1 MRTKKN
7 PKADLG
13 RFSIIF
19 FQVGLI
25 FMLSI
30 TYFGLEWKSYAK
42 EDLDLERL
50 DFEEME
56 QVEIPVTQFNTPP
69 PPPPPPPPAPEVIE
83 VIEDVEEV
91 EETVIRSTET
101 NQEEK
106 MAEIVEVS
114 DIAYKDE
121 EEEIEEVPFMIVEQ
135 IPVFP
140 GCENLRTKQEQRE
153 CMSKKIEAHVKK
165 EFDTGISQKLGLTG
179 LNRIFVVFKINE
191 KGEVT
196 NIKTRAPNKRLEAEA
211 TRVVKLLPKMI
222 PGKQREKPVAVE
234 YSLPIMYE
242 IRESM

>member
-1 MRTKKN
+1 M
-7 PKADLG
+7 
-13 RFSIIF
+13 
-19 FQVGLI
+19 
-25 FMLSI
+25 
-30 TYFGLEWKSYAK
+30 
-42 EDLDLERL
+42 
-50 DFEEME
+50 EEME
-56 QVEIPVTQFNTPP
+56 QVEIPVTQLSTPP

-91 EETVIRSTET
+91 EETVIRSTES

-106 MAEIVEVS
+106 MAEIVDVS
-114 DIAYKDE
+114 DIAYKEE

-153 CMSKKIEAHVKK
+153 CMSKKIEAHVRK
-165 EFDTGISQKLGLTG
+165 EFDTGISEELGLTG

-191 KGEVT
+191 KGEVA

-222 PGKQREKPVAVE
+222 PGKQREKPVAVQ

-242 IRESM
+242 IRESL